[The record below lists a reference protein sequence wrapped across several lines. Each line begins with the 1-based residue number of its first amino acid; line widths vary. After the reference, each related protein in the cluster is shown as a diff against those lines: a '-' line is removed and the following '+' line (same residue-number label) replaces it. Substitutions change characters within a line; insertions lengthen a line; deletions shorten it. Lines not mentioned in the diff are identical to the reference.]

1 MSDVGSVICPPGKA
15 MFFVARKDDTQ
26 LIYWSDLLFS
36 RINIVGSGNSSVCTK
51 KKGPATVVTIQ
62 RPRDGGHQQQQQP
75 QRSAVALKKKVNPAV
90 QKAMKEDDE
99 TTSPESGNEN
109 GGRKRHPGGR
119 YEH

>member
-1 MSDVGSVICPPGKA
+1 MSDVRSVICPPGKA
-15 MFFVARKDDTQ
+15 IFFVARKGDTQ
-26 LIYWSDLLFS
+26 STYWSYLLFT
-36 RINIVGSGNSSVCTK
+36 RINIVGSGNSLVCTK

-62 RPRDGGHQQQQQP
+62 RPRDGGHQQQQP

-119 YEH
+119 YER

>member
-26 LIYWSDLLFS
+26 STYWSYLLFT
-36 RINIVGSGNSSVCTK
+36 RINIASSGNSSACTK

-62 RPRDGGHQQQQQP
+62 RPRDGGHQQQP

-109 GGRKRHPGGR
+109 SGRKRHLGGR
-119 YEH
+119 YER

>member
-1 MSDVGSVICPPGKA
+1 MSDVRSVICPPGKA
-15 MFFVARKDDTQ
+15 MFFVARKGDTQ
-26 LIYWSDLLFS
+26 STYWSYLWFS

-119 YEH
+119 YER